1 MPKIARLCGF
11 IYHAVGLIS
20 FGAKS
25 SDCDFQKQKIKN
37 RRISKMKKIYLKNA
51 QGIKVTVEV
60 TDEVAAEYRKC
71 LREEWNTEAYANN
84 HTVSLENVMDLGM
97 DFADEQPN
105 AEEQLIENC
114 ERGQRKILLKR
125 VKTVFP
131 LLTELQRKTLHKLF
145 VLNMTQAEI
154 ARDER
159 ISEQAVSDRL
169 IRLYSKLRQL
179 IIKN

>member
-1 MPKIARLCGF
+1 
-11 IYHAVGLIS
+11 
-20 FGAKS
+20 
-25 SDCDFQKQKIKN
+25 
-37 RRISKMKKIYLKNA
+37 MKKIYLKNA

-60 TDEVAAEYRKC
+60 TDEVAAECRKC

-154 ARDER
+154 AREEKVAHQVVNKRVKR
-159 ISEQAVSDRL
+159 IYEQ
-169 IRLYSKLRQL
+169 IKKLL
-179 IIKN
+179 KNY

>member
-1 MPKIARLCGF
+1 
-11 IYHAVGLIS
+11 
-20 FGAKS
+20 
-25 SDCDFQKQKIKN
+25 
-37 RRISKMKKIYLKNA
+37 MKKIYLKNA

-154 ARDER
+154 AREEGVARVTIKER
-159 ISEQAVSDRL
+159 IEGIFTKLKKL
-169 IRLYSKLRQL
+169 IE
-179 IIKN
+179 KNKNIF